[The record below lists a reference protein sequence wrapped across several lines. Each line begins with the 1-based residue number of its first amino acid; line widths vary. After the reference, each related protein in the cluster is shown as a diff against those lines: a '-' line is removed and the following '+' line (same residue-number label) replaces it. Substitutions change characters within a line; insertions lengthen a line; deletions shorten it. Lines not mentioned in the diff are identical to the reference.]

1 MKGEGAENADGT
13 VSYPMTVTLTNEMSA
28 ADAAALPAYIAA
40 HNGTA
45 DAPTQ
50 EMLRTL
56 LYAPAGGTIT
66 DVVTSSGSMKE
77 ATHNGLQV
85 FYQDVRLMP
94 GESFQVTYTV
104 TVSAEAAEELD
115 VRVTPTA
122 QHARKGEIGG
132 VLADAE

>member
-1 MKGEGAENADGT
+1 
-13 VSYPMTVTLTNEMSA
+13 MSA
-28 ADAAALPAYIAA
+28 ADAVALPAYIAA

-104 TVSAEAAEELD
+104 TVSAEATEELD

-122 QHARKGEIGG
+122 QYARKGEIGN